1 MLGGGNCSWTQLR
14 PGVMLMALLTLSLL
28 FAIPILREQT
38 LQLHDKIPLS
48 KRLEDAGRVALVVL
62 GRADAY
68 EVWLDLYLNMS
79 TYPSVDLYYGTYD
92 KPVRNCSDTR
102 QQQVRKI
109 FCTFL
114 SNTTWTVGRNA
125 LARAVFRQ
133 QKAMDTVYKY
143 WFFVDEDAW
152 PSKCALCEGR
162 DDLHSCC
169 FDIFIEYLL
178 RDTVNHASVGFA
190 SVAVQPEFR
199 SPSGQLYFGAPFTQL
214 FHDCVDSQI
223 QAFHMQAVP
232 LFIPYF
238 DQLEDTSWWESQAFQ
253 FYIAAG
259 CVPGA
264 TILLGGFSYVNE
276 HYGHPDGRVK
286 VEVEEAILQKTVP
299 GIYDMLPHFG
309 NSSQTGI
316 QQGDCAGV
324 GVQGWQNSSYVYH
337 GHVDS
342 GWWRKSQR
350 YERCLATMKPR
361 FVQYMQGR

>member
-1 MLGGGNCSWTQLR
+1 MCVTCCT
-14 PGVMLMALLTLSLL
+14 PHAC
-28 FAIPILREQT
+28 FP
-38 LQLHDKIPLS
+38 
-48 KRLEDAGRVALVVL
+48 KRNYCAHAAG
-62 GRADAY
+62 
-68 EVWLDLYLNMS
+68 
-79 TYPSVDLYYGTYD
+79 
-92 KPVRNCSDTR
+92 
-102 QQQVRKI
+102 
-109 FCTFL
+109 
-114 SNTTWTVGRNA
+114 
-125 LARAVFRQ
+125 
-133 QKAMDTVYKY
+133 
-143 WFFVDEDAW
+143 FFVDEDAW

-276 HYGHPDGRVK
+276 HYVSQNPK
-286 VEVEEAILQKTVP
+286 AWTEVDNRQLSCLRMQILHVLVCEE
-299 GIYDMLPHFG
+299 G
-309 NSSQTGI
+309 
-316 QQGDCAGV
+316 
-324 GVQGWQNSSYVYH
+324 
-337 GHVDS
+337 
-342 GWWRKSQR
+342 
-350 YERCLATMKPR
+350 
-361 FVQYMQGR
+361 